1 MVEPLEVVSGKRL
14 SFFKNIQPD
23 TNLAL
28 HMVYMI
34 WIIRKQMVHSM
45 NFIPRF
51 ILPVINLRKYRVSRE
66 QLSPRLRERR
76 MALVV
81 KNW

>member
-34 WIIRKQMVHSM
+34 WIIRKQMVHTQIYFTSH
-45 NFIPRF
+45 
-51 ILPVINLRKYRVSRE
+51 
-66 QLSPRLRERR
+66 QLAKIYLHRGHR
-76 MALVV
+76 MM
-81 KNW
+81 KDKQIDF